1 MTAPGSLSAPR
12 AGGQRAD
19 RAAQRAYEREM
30 IARAKAIAPDVL
42 DPPIARRLV
51 RALVVG
57 GVLLAIAA
65 LAALLDVDAT
75 AFAKGGDN
83 LVRFLAMM
91 ARPNDGGM
99 PERIYSALLQ
109 TFAMAVLATAI
120 ALVIALPLGSV
131 ASRTVVRNGPVH
143 FALRRMLDVM
153 RGIPALVWAL
163 ILVSA
168 LGLGPIAGV
177 IALALADIPFLS
189 KFFAEA
195 LENVDERP
203 RDAVRAAGGGGFAD
217 LRYAVAPQTAPVM
230 ASQTLYV
237 LEANFRAAAILGIVG
252 AGGIGFE
259 LEERIRIFAFDQVS
273 YILIVYVVCVMALDF
288 VSAAIRRRLS

>member
-1 MTAPGSLSAPR
+1 MMAPSSLSPPR
-12 AGGQRAD
+12 AEGGRVD
-19 RAAQRAYEREM
+19 RAARRAHERDLT
-30 IARAKAIAPDVL
+30 ARAKTIAPDVL
-42 DPPIARRLV
+42 DPPIARRLAG
-51 RALVVG
+51 ALAVG
-57 GVLLAIAA
+57 GAVLAIAV
-65 LAALLDVDAT
+65 LVALLDVDPS

-99 PERIYSALLQ
+99 PDRIYGALLE

-120 ALVIALPLGSV
+120 ALVVALPVGAL
-131 ASRTVVRNGPVH
+131 AARTVLRGPAH
-143 FALRRMLDVM
+143 FTLRLVLGVM

-163 ILVSA
+163 VLVSA
-168 LGLGPIAGV
+168 LGLGPLAGI
-177 IALALADIPFLS
+177 IALALADTPYLA

-195 LENVDERP
+195 LENIDERP
-203 RDAVRAAGGGGFAD
+203 RDAVRAAGGGAFAD
-217 LRYAVAPQTAPVM
+217 LRYAVAPQTAPLM
-230 ASQTLYV
+230 ASQTLYM
-237 LEANFRAAAILGIVG
+237 LEANFRTAAILGIVG

-259 LEERIRIFAFDQVS
+259 LDERIRIFAFDQVS